1 MWHLRKS
8 ALFVGGCECRNPSTP
23 HDCRSNLSGNLENER
38 SVRCCCSCCSGA
50 CGWIPRDPQCSA
62 ACAPNIYDPSKR
74 PWKRKASVVNSCL
87 PVNLFE
93 YQVNKCEVW
102 KQWKPLDRRVD
113 KVWCLLSFYITQHA
127 RTNALTSCGF
137 CFTNC
142 LLFVA
147 ENLKK
152 NGPSGVFHVKNHV
165 F

>member
-1 MWHLRKS
+1 MCPRVMWHLRKN
-8 ALFVGGCECRNPSTP
+8 ALFVHLCECRNPSTP
-23 HDCRSNLSGNLENER
+23 HDWRSNLSGKLEDER

-74 PWKRKASVVNSCL
+74 PWKRKAPVVNSCL

-93 YQVNKCEVW
+93 YQVNKCKVW

-127 RTNALTSCGF
+127 RTNATHIVR
-137 CFTNC
+137 
-142 LLFVA
+142 LLFQQLLVICCR
-147 ENLKK
+147 K
-152 NGPSGVFHVKNHV
+152 
-165 F
+165 